1 MNTCFLFLTLLAL
14 VALSFYLPCKW
25 NIHSAAYFSGTVPVQ
40 SALECKI
47 GSILLVGLVWTI
59 YNAFLAVWIE
69 HRVQKSLE
77 RIEKQLEKKSVPVG
91 YTEYTKIEEV

>member
-1 MNTCFLFLTLLAL
+1 MNKTEAELLL
-14 VALSFYLPCKW
+14 QL
-25 NIHSAAYFSGTVPVQ
+25 IAAEIDMQEAQMKNFRW
-40 SALECKI
+40 EI
-47 GSILLVGLVWTI
+47 ISILLVGLVWTI

-77 RIEKQLEKKSVPVG
+77 RIEKLLEKKSVPVG